1 MLHLHRTSPDPPV
14 IPAERMKA
22 VVYRRYGS
30 PAVLELTDVEK
41 PVPQENEVLI
51 RVHAVSINEWDRCLL
66 HGDLVNRLLYGFV
79 RPKQPILGSDVAGRI
94 EAVGAKV
101 TRFKPG
107 DDVYGD
113 LSGAWGGFAEYVC
126 APEGAVVPKPARM
139 TFEEAAAIP
148 QTAMLAVQGL
158 VDRGRIRR
166 GQKVLINGAGGGVG
180 TFAIQIAKL
189 YEAEVTG
196 VDQPEKLRMLLLL
209 GADEVIDCTQEDFT
223 GNGARY
229 DLILDM
235 TAQRRVFDYV
245 RVLRRGGV
253 FVAMGGS
260 SRRLV
265 PALLLGPWIAL
276 KHRKHIRVVTAR
288 PNRDLAA
295 VNRLYEA
302 GKIKPVLEVY
312 NKLGFVPDAIR
323 RLASGKQQGKIVV
336 SVRPGEK

>member
-1 MLHLHRTSPDPPV
+1 
-14 IPAERMKA
+14 MKA

-30 PAVLELTDVEK
+30 PEVLELADVDK
-41 PVPQENEVLI
+41 PIPRENEVLI
-51 RVHAVSINEWDRCLL
+51 RVHAVSINEWDRWLL
-66 HGDLVNRLLYGFV
+66 QGDLINRVLYGFL

-126 APEGAVVPKPARM
+126 APESALVPKPPRM
-139 TFEEAAAIP
+139 SFEEAAALP
-148 QTAMLAVQGL
+148 QTAMLAIQGL
-158 VDRGRIRR
+158 IDRGRIRR
-166 GQKVLINGAGGGVG
+166 GQRVLINGAGGGIG
-180 TFAIQIAKL
+180 TFAVQLAKL
-189 YEAEVTG
+189 YEAEVIC
-196 VDQPEKLRMLLLL
+196 VDRPEKLRMLLML

-229 DLILDM
+229 DLILDIQ
-235 TAQRRVFDYV
+235 AQRPVYHYI
-245 RVLRRGGV
+245 RVLRSGGV
-253 FVAMGGS
+253 FVALGGS

-265 PALLLGPWIAL
+265 PALLLGPWIAM
-276 KHRKHIRVVTAR
+276 KHQKHVRVATLR
-288 PNRDLAA
+288 PTRDLAT

-302 GKIKPVLEVY
+302 GKVKPVIEVY

-323 RLASGKQQGKIVV
+323 RLASGQQHGEVVV
-336 SVRPGEK
+336 SVRPGREMIRE